1 MLTITNYY
9 REMQTKTTVRYHL
22 TPVRMVIIK
31 KNLQITNAGM
41 GVEKRESFYTVSGNI
56 NWYKHFGEQDGGSLK
71 N

>member
-1 MLTITNYY
+1 
-9 REMQTKTTVRYHL
+9 MQIKMTVRYHL
-22 TPVRMVIIK
+22 TLIRMGIIK